1 MVLGTVERP
10 SQAIDAI
17 SASVAEQ
24 FPIYPANGGALM
36 LVLSRKPGEQLRI
49 GDNITITVVEVRG
62 NRVKIGIEAPRS
74 VGVVRSELELHT
86 AAVGHAATGMVK
98 SESFDAVCCVD

>member
-1 MVLGTVERP
+1 
-10 SQAIDAI
+10 
-17 SASVAEQ
+17 
-24 FPIYPANGGALM
+24 M

-86 AAVGHAATGMVK
+86 AGVDRSATNMV
-98 SESFDAVCCVD
+98 ENDTLELVCCGH